1 MGSNPSPGG
10 ETVGQAVRR
19 VAQILKAVG
28 IDEAAG
34 DSRKLV
40 AASLQASTAAIIR
53 DPALKLTREQA
64 SQLDKMVS
72 RRAAREPV
80 SRILGWREFYGRQFA
95 VTPAVLDPRPDTETL
110 IDAAIDI
117 GGLEGWPDRAISI
130 LDIGTG
136 SGAILLTLLAQ
147 FPLSRGLGI
156 DISGQALEVASANAN
171 ALGLSSRAKFEQ
183 RDILAGFP
191 MGYDLAVSNPP
202 YIPSVEIS
210 ELDPEVALFDPHLAL
225 DGGTDGLDFYRSIIT
240 AWAPAAKKT
249 QWLLLEAGAG
259 QSTAIERIAE
269 KAGLF
274 GSQDHVRR
282 YRDLGRHIRCVAIE
296 AQFASR

>member
-1 MGSNPSPGG
+1 
-10 ETVGQAVRR
+10 
-19 VAQILKAVG
+19 
-28 IDEAAG
+28 
-34 DSRKLV
+34 
-40 AASLQASTAAIIR
+40 
-53 DPALKLTREQA
+53 
-64 SQLDKMVS
+64 MVI

-80 SRILGWREFYGRQFA
+80 SRILGTREFYGRHFA

-117 GGLEGWPDRAISI
+117 GGVEDWPDRALSI

-147 FPLSRGLGI
+147 FPLATGLGV
-156 DISGQALEVASANAN
+156 DISAQALEVASANAK

-191 MGYDLAVSNPP
+191 IGYDLVVSNPP

-225 DGGTDGLDFYRSIIT
+225 DGGPNGLDFYRSIIT

-259 QSTAIERIAE
+259 QSTAIEKIAE
-269 KAGLF
+269 KAGLYR
-274 GSQDHVRR
+274 SQDHVRR
-282 YRDLGRHIRCVAIE
+282 YRDLLGHIRCVAIE